1 MIVYVP
7 QDIMDR
13 LFGQLKSVPK
23 EIPEALRNTINDT
36 AKSARREVVAQA
48 QKQYSVRSGAFNKS
62 MQIENA
68 TKKHLQATLHS
79 EGKPMPLYGFKKR
92 KNIGPVAAKAQVL
105 SRGSLKE
112 LTLKGGD
119 DNGKD
124 LKAFIQKTENGHIGI
139 FERMTREERRKSTSQ
154 KRSPIKQL
162 YAPSIP
168 QMLGNEKEVYAVA
181 QPVIAKE
188 LRKNL
193 EKHIAAVMEGM
204 R

>member
-36 AKSARREVVAQA
+36 AKSARREIVTQA
-48 QKQYSVRSGAFNKS
+48 QKQYSVKAGAFNKS

-124 LKAFIQKTENGHIGI
+124 LKAFVQKMKKNGHLGI
-139 FERMTREERRKSTSQ
+139 FERMTREERRKSISQ

-168 QMLGNEKEVYAVA
+168 QMLGNEKDVYAVV
-181 QPVIAKE
+181 QPVIVKE

-193 EKHIAAVMEGM
+193 EKHIAAVME
-204 R
+204 